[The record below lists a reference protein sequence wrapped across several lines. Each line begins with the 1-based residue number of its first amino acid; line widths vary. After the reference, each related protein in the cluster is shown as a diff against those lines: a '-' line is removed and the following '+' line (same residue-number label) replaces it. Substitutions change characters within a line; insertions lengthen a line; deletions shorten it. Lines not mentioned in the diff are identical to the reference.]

1 MKRMWIYRAAWLI
14 LISVVL
20 FLGWKYG
27 LSPIYETFNNIREA
41 GKLLAH
47 QTLRGL
53 HWTPVKIPAGYISEN
68 QKMIDVLHYDLTI
81 DLYPSDKILKGNAE
95 LTIRMVNKNLRTIDL
110 NFHDNMKISEL
121 LLNGSETDF
130 VSEGTRLS
138 IPLNNSNILID
149 TMRLTVVY
157 EGKPKRAGLGAFAF
171 DQKNEKS
178 VVYNLN
184 EPVYASTWFP
194 CNDMPADKALLD
206 IYITND
212 SSKTSV
218 SNGKLIET
226 IKDGKRNT
234 YHWKTFYPISTYL
247 VCVYSAD
254 YVNFADK
261 YISRDESDTMSIQ
274 YYVFPEHLEFAK
286 KDFEDHAEMLKF
298 FSDVFGEYPFLKEKY
313 GVAEFLWQFGAM
325 EHQTIT
331 GIGSNF
337 LNGRKFFN
345 DVYVHELAH
354 HWWGNC
360 VGPAAWN
367 DIWLNEGFATYC
379 EALYAEGKAGAPALQ
394 STMLSKYNEDFRGVL
409 REPGDNLF
417 SSTVYDKGAW
427 VLHMLRWETGDS
439 VFWRIL
445 RNYFGKYKY
454 KTASTEDFKKICEQ
468 ASGKNLTKF
477 FDQWIYEG
485 NDQIKLEYSWEAEKE
500 EQGFKILIN
509 LDQIQKGYQV
519 YNFTLETKFD
529 FAEGKDIYRK
539 FYIDSRHEI
548 FEVHLDYKPDKITFD
563 PNNWLLAEIRDKKSV
578 E

>member
-1 MKRMWIYRAAWLI
+1 MKRKWIYNAAGLI
-14 LISVVL
+14 FISAFI

-27 LSPIYETFNNIREA
+27 LSPIYNTLNKIKET

-47 QTLRGL
+47 QSLRGL
-53 HWTPVKIPAGYISEN
+53 HSLPVKLPAGYISEN
-68 QKMIDVLHYDLTI
+68 QKMIDVVHYELNI
-81 DLYPSDKILKGNAE
+81 DLYPPQKILKGKAV
-95 LTIRMVNKNLRTIDL
+95 LTIKLLNDLKTIDL
-110 NFHDNMKISEL
+110 NFHDNMKISEVH
-121 LLNGSETDF
+121 LNGSETDF
-130 VSEGTRLS
+130 KSEGTRLS
-138 IPLNNSNILID
+138 VLVNNSNLYMD
-149 TMRLTVVY
+149 TVRLAITY

-171 DQKNEKS
+171 GQKNDKS

-194 CNDMPADKALLD
+194 CNDMPTDKAYLD

-226 IKDGKRNT
+226 IKDGPRNT

-247 VCVYSAD
+247 ICVYSAD
-254 YVNFADK
+254 YVNFTDK
-261 YISRDESDTMSIQ
+261 YVSQNETDTMSIE

-286 KDFEDHAEMLKF
+286 KDFEDHTEMMEF
-298 FSDVFGEYPFLKEKY
+298 FSDIFGEYPFLKEKY
-313 GVAEFLWQFGAM
+313 GVAEFLWQLGAM

-360 VGPAAWN
+360 VGPASWK

-379 EALYAEGKAGAPALQ
+379 EALYAEGRSGAPALQ
-394 STMLSKYNEDFRGVL
+394 STMLSKYNENFQGIL

-439 VFWRIL
+439 VFFRIL
-445 RNYFGKYKY
+445 RNYFEKYKY
-454 KTASTEDFKKICEQ
+454 KTASTEDFKKVCERV
-468 ASGKNLTKF
+468 SGKDLTKF

-485 NDQIKLEYSWEAEKE
+485 DDQIKLEYSWKADREKNGYRISLE
-500 EQGFKILIN
+500 
-509 LDQIQKGYQV
+509 LDQIQKGYQE
-519 YNFTLETKFD
+519 YNFMLETKFD
-529 FAEGKDIYRK
+529 MAEGKNIYKK
-539 FYIDSRHEI
+539 FYVDSRNKT
-548 FEVHLDYKPDKITFD
+548 FEFRLDQKPDKITLD
-563 PNNWLLAEIRDKKSV
+563 PNNWLLAEIRDKKSI